1 MRIFLLIM
9 VFVFGVGVVVPSVTY
24 AQDRQEQLDALFEQL
39 QTADDSNWEALE
51 TEIWELWA
59 RSGSDAMD
67 LLLQRGQDA
76 LESGKLDHAISHLS
90 ALTDHA
96 PNFAEGW
103 NARATAF
110 YLAGELGL
118 SLDDIARTLV
128 LEPRHFGALTGL
140 GLILEELGDDVRA
153 LDAYRH
159 ALAIHPQSD
168 DIKGAVARLEQK
180 RVKDI

>member
-1 MRIFLLIM
+1 MRMFLLILL
-9 VFVFGVGVVVPSVTY
+9 FVVTMGAVGPTNAV
-24 AQDRQEQLDALFEQL
+24 AQDRKAQLDNLFSQL
-39 QTADDSNWEALE
+39 QTADTSNWEALE
-51 TEIWELWA
+51 GEIWELWS

-67 LLLQRGQDA
+67 LLLQRGQNAIEAGD
-76 LESGKLDHAISHLS
+76 LERAVAHLS

-96 PNFAEGW
+96 PGFAEGW

-110 YLAGELGL
+110 YLQGQLGL
-118 SLDDIARTLV
+118 SLDDIARTLA

-140 GLILEELGDDVRA
+140 GLILEELGDEALA
-153 LDAYRH
+153 LDAYRQ

-168 DIKGAVARLEQK
+168 DIKDAVTRLEQK